1 MKGKF
6 GFIGQGLCPWVSLRL
21 GHDTALTALRW
32 RMQSFT
38 TVSPLRYPTRNPFEK
53 GLLDFLKLSKNIVR

>member
-1 MKGKF
+1 MFKF

-38 TVSPLRYPTRNPFEK
+38 TVSPLRYPTQT
-53 GLLDFLKLSKNIVR
+53 LLERRA